1 MSTQK
6 RIGFLLGDPTGIGP
20 EIASRL
26 LAMPDV
32 RQLNLL
38 VIGDPE
44 IYREGAAVAQVSAD
58 DPEFLPVLR
67 PREPFTT
74 GKVDI
79 RAGEY
84 VLETIR
90 QAVRALQ
97 EGRIHSLLYAPLN
110 KQALKTAGMKHDDEL
125 HLFADLLD
133 ESGPVSEINVCDNL
147 WTSRVTSHV
156 PLRAVA
162 DLISEERIVE
172 SAQLLHRSLVSAG
185 IAHPR
190 IAIAALN
197 PHAGEGGLLGHE
209 ETDVILPTV
218 RKMQADG
225 LNVFGPV
232 PADTLFIA
240 ARRGD
245 YDGVVTMYHD
255 QGQIA
260 LKLMGFDRGI
270 TVAGGLSIPI
280 ATPAHGTAFDIVGQG
295 KADVRPL
302 LSALQ
307 LIVKMNG

>member
-1 MSTQK
+1 MSTRK

-20 EIASRL
+20 EISAKL
-26 LAMPDV
+26 LAMPDI
-32 RQLNLL
+32 RELNLL

-44 IYREGAAVAQVSAD
+44 ILHEGTSVAQVSVD
-58 DPEFLPVLR
+58 TPEFLPVLR
-67 PREPFTT
+67 TGERFIR
-74 GKVDI
+74 GKVDPH
-79 RAGEY
+79 AGEY
-84 VLETIR
+84 VLQTIH
-90 QAVRALQ
+90 QAVNAIRNGQ
-97 EGRIHSLLYAPLN
+97 IHALLYAPFN
-110 KQALKTAGMKHDDEL
+110 KQALKTAGMNHDDEL
-125 HLFADLLD
+125 HLFASLLH
-133 ESGPVSEINVCDNL
+133 EAGPVSEINVCDSL

-185 IAHPR
+185 VTQPR

-197 PHAGEGGLLGHE
+197 PHAGEGGLLGNE
-209 ETDVILPTV
+209 EKDVIAPTV
-218 RKMQADG
+218 RKMQVDG
-225 LNVFGPV
+225 LNVFGPLS
-232 PADTLFIA
+232 ADTLFIA

-270 TVAGGLSIPI
+270 TIAGGLSYPV

-302 LSALQ
+302 YSALQ
-307 LIVKMNG
+307 LIIRMNT